1 MSSQKAKPFCM
12 LFIFAV
18 KTQLKYTHAHLTK
31 KLRLFFFSGNDLFSK
46 EPLVRIS

>member
-1 MSSQKAKPFCM
+1 MSSQRARPFCM

-31 KLRLFFFSGNDLFSK
+31 KETVFFSGNNLFSK